1 MTLPADINPLERLVA
16 RAEQLMQRIEAVL
29 PQPLQS
35 PQDWSEAIAWRYR
48 KRANGCGLLEPV
60 RHIGAMELSDLQNI
74 DGQKEK
80 IARNTEQFVQGRT
93 ANNVLLTG
101 ARGTGKSSLIR
112 ACLHAY
118 AAQGL
123 RLIEVDKQDL
133 TDLPD
138 IVDVVAGRPEKFI
151 IYCDDLSFEE
161 GEPGY
166 KALKSILDGSVSAA
180 SPNVLVYATSNR
192 RHLLPEYMTDNL
204 SVQRGDDGEIHP
216 GEVIEEKISLSE
228 RFGLWV
234 SFYPFSQDEYLRV
247 VAQWLSALGVDA
259 AAIAAARAE
268 ALVWAL
274 ERGSRSG
281 RVAHQFARDYAG
293 RDSHAAA
300 GKGIADVSGLS
311 EESEL

>member
-1 MTLPADINPLERLVA
+1 MTLPVDTNPLERLVA

-118 AAQGL
+118 ADQGL

-259 AAIAAARAE
+259 ATIAAARAE

-293 RDSHAAA
+293 RDTHAAA
-300 GKGIADVSGLS
+300 GAGIADVSDLT
-311 EESEL
+311 EEAEL